1 MVANSGVKRLK
12 FEAIRKA
19 LVQPLGAILVGFDVV
34 YPNQEYISKPNVNH
48 ARVFLIP
55 NQPTVASLGA
65 GGYDQHTGILQVSLY
80 TPKEKTDF
88 PLLRAA
94 DEIERTYQAFVRGS
108 YLTADGVN
116 VRVTSIGIGAAQF
129 NDQWFF
135 APVTIAFTSH
145 IKGL

>member
-1 MVANSGVKRLK
+1 MK

-19 LVQPLGAILVGFDVV
+19 LTQPLGGILADFDVV
-34 YPNQEYISKPNVNH
+34 YPNQEYISQPNQSH
-48 ARVFLIP
+48 ARVFLIM
-55 NQPTVASLGA
+55 NQPSVATLGA

-94 DEIERTYQAFVRGS
+94 DEIEQTYQAFVRGL
-108 YLTADGVN
+108 YLTVDGVN
-116 VRVTSIGIGAAQF
+116 VRVTSIGVQAAQIT
-129 NDQWFF
+129 DQWFF